1 MKGKITL
8 FLLIGLFFM
17 GVNNIKA
24 QKKVKVEE
32 TSYSFSTGKQ
42 NALSVIVY
50 NADEDAVKKIWSKKM
65 KGFKAKVSKKKGE
78 IFADNALIKD
88 MSENT
93 MDIYAKTEP
102 TKDGNVI
109 LYVAFNLGG
118 AYLNSSDHPDMYKKA
133 AKMME
138 RFSKDISIEILKD
151 DIKEQEKILKKQVNE
166 KEDLEKRNEKLKKD
180 IENYKEKIK
189 KAEKE
194 IEENKKKREE
204 KIKEIEA
211 QQKKV
216 DELKGKLNKID

>member
-1 MKGKITL
+1 MKGKVTL
-8 FLLIGLFFM
+8 FLLIGLFFI
-17 GVNNIKA
+17 GGKNLQA

-50 NADEDAVKKIWSKKM
+50 NADEDAVKKIWAKKM
-65 KGFKAKVSKKKGE
+65 KGYKAKVSKKKGE

-88 MSENT
+88 MSDNT
-93 MDIYAKTEP
+93 VDIYARTEP

-133 AKMME
+133 TKIME

-151 DIKEQEKILKKQVNE
+151 EIKEQEKILKKQVNE

-194 IEENKKKREE
+194 IEDNKKKKEE
-204 KIKEIEA
+204 KIKEIEE

-216 DELKGKLNKID
+216 EDLKNKLNKID